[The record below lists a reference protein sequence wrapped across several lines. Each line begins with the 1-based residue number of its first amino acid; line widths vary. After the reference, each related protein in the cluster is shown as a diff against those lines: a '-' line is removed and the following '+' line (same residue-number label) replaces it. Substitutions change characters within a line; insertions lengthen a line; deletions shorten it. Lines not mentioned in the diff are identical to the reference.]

1 MTLAV
6 DASALVAIA
15 RNEPGYEPLEAALAK
30 ADAAFATPVNIME
43 TGLVLV
49 LREARFTTDGFR
61 AWLQAQNVLATKAVS
76 AEAALDAYLR
86 WGKGVHRAG
95 LNMGDCFA
103 YALAKQM
110 DAPLLYKGDDFP
122 LTDVRSALD

>member
-1 MTLAV
+1 MTIAV

-15 RNEPGYEPLEAALAK
+15 RHEPGYEPFELALSAT
-30 ADAAFATPVNIME
+30 DAAFATPINVME
-43 TGLVLV
+43 AALVLV
-49 LREARFTTDGFR
+49 LRDGRFTAESFR
-61 AWLQAQNVLATKAVS
+61 TWLESQNVVEIQAVT
-76 AEAALDAYLR
+76 AQDALDAYLR

-103 YALAKQM
+103 YALAKTL

-122 LTDVRSALD
+122 RTDIRSAL